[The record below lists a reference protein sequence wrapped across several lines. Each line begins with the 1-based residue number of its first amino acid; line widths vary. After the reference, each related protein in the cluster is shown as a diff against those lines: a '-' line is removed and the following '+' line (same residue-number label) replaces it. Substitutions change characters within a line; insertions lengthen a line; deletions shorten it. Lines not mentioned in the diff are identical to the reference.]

1 MTPRII
7 PLVEIAGLELE
18 IAGKKLLK
26 GIGFQIA
33 ANERLALVGE
43 SGSGKSLTALS
54 ILGLHPKNALVYAE
68 KMNFKEKSLIGLN
81 EKNWRE
87 IRTRKIGIIFQ
98 EPQSSL
104 NPSMRCGKQLKEVLN
119 THTSLTK
126 KQQRKKIEAAL
137 RDVQL
142 NDTRLILEAYPHA
155 LSGGQKQRLMIA
167 MALLCEPSLLIADE
181 PTTALDVTVH
191 KDILELLLKLQK
203 KLGMSIL
210 FISHDLKLVKDFAQ
224 RVIVM
229 KEGEILEENNTDAL
243 FDSPKHP
250 YTKGLLFARPTIEFR
265 YKRLPTLELS
275 LIHI

>member
-1 MTPRII
+1 MTQRII
-7 PLVEIAGLELE
+7 PLIEIAGLELE
-18 IAGKKLLK
+18 IAGKKLLN
-26 GIGFQIA
+26 GISFQIA

-54 ILGLHPKNALVYAE
+54 ILGLHPKNLLVYAE
-68 KMNFKEKSLIGLN
+68 KMNFKEKSLIGLD

-87 IRTRKIGIIFQ
+87 IRTRKIGMIFQ

-137 RDVQL
+137 REVQL
-142 NDTRLILEAYPHA
+142 NDKTLILEAYPHA

-167 MALLCEPSLLIADE
+167 MALLCEPNLLIADE
-181 PTTALDVTVH
+181 PTTALDVTVQ

-203 KLGMSIL
+203 KHGMSIL

-243 FDSPKHP
+243 FDSPKH
-250 YTKGLLFARPTIEFR
+250 
-265 YKRLPTLELS
+265 LS